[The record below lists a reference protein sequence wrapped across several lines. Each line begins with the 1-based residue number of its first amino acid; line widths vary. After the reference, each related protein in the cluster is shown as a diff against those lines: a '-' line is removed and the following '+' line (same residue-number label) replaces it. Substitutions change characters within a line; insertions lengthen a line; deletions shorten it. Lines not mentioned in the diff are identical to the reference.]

1 MKWINDIIML
11 NSNVY
16 VFMLDINAR
25 SIGKINIVH
34 KEKKDN
40 RDNHSFMNILSGN
53 IKYKCLVSMV
63 SISSSDKLSYT
74 L

>member
-16 VFMLDINAR
+16 MFMLDINAR
-25 SIGKINIVH
+25 SIGKINIVP

-53 IKYKCLVSMV
+53 IKYKFFR
-63 SISSSDKLSYT
+63 
-74 L
+74 